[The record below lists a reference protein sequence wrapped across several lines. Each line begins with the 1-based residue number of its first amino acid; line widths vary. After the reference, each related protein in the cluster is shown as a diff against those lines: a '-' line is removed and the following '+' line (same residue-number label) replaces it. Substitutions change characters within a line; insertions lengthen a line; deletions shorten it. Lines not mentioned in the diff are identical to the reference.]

1 METITRPAKAGTD
14 PGPYYGSSSYFRRLA
29 ANMKENYE
37 LYLFILPAIAVIF
50 IFNYIPMYG
59 IQIAFKSFVPSKG
72 IAGSAWVGMDQF
84 IRFFNSYQFW
94 DLIKNTVT
102 ISLYSI
108 AVGFPFPIIL
118 ALMLNQVKHRRFRSF
133 VQTVSYA
140 PHFIS
145 VVVVVGMLLIF
156 LSPTTGLVGIL
167 IKALGGTPID
177 FMGEPSWYQSLYVF
191 SDVWQHTGWDS
202 IIYFAALST
211 IDTQLYDAASVDG
224 INKWQRVLY
233 IDIPF
238 LIPTVVILFILR
250 TGSIMGVGFEKAF
263 LMQNPLNMGVNE
275 IIATYV
281 YKIGI
286 ISSQYSYSAAIGLFN
301 TVINFVFLMAVNK
314 ISKQAGNISLW

>member
-14 PGPYYGSSSYFRRLA
+14 PDPYYGSSSYFRRLA

-156 LSPTTGLVGIL
+156 LSPTTGLVGIF

>member
-156 LSPTTGLVGIL
+156 LSPTTGLVGIF

>member
-1 METITRPAKAGTD
+1 
-14 PGPYYGSSSYFRRLA
+14 
-29 ANMKENYE
+29 
-37 LYLFILPAIAVIF
+37 
-50 IFNYIPMYG
+50 
-59 IQIAFKSFVPSKG
+59 
-72 IAGSAWVGMDQF
+72 
-84 IRFFNSYQFW
+84 
-94 DLIKNTVT
+94 
-102 ISLYSI
+102 
-108 AVGFPFPIIL
+108 
-118 ALMLNQVKHRRFRSF
+118 
-133 VQTVSYA
+133 
-140 PHFIS
+140 
-145 VVVVVGMLLIF
+145 
-156 LSPTTGLVGIL
+156 
-167 IKALGGTPID
+167 
-177 FMGEPSWYQSLYVF
+177 MGEPSWYQSLYVF